1 MTPTTRSA
9 YTITVAHALDAGY
22 RAQLEQKVSALL
34 TQAAQY
40 RGQKLEPAD
49 AVTMASFY
57 LRDLSTDFPQLTT
70 TDIQPIVWNGVKK
83 VYGEFYGI
91 NAGTL
96 HDWTE
101 AWIASPE
108 GQATLA
114 GRQAQKA
121 AAMPALPT
129 RRTRTAEED
138 DRAIATACNDAYR
151 RWLEG
156 WKPDYQEGTIGE
168 AMHRAGLTSVR
179 DPLRDL
185 GGFMSS
191 YLHAHGYT
199 GTLLDIYTA
208 AKAAGKN
215 ELIPNN

>member
-1 MTPTTRSA
+1 MTPATRSA
-9 YTITVAHALDAGY
+9 YTISVAQALGQGY

-57 LRDLSTDFPQLTT
+57 LCDLSTDFPQLTT

-108 GQATLA
+108 GQEVLKS
-114 GRQAQKA
+114 RQAQKA
-121 AAMPALPT
+121 AVMPALPT
-129 RRTRTAEED
+129 RRTRTAEEE
-138 DRAIATACNDAYR
+138 DRAIAKACNDAYR

-156 WKPDYQEGTIGE
+156 WQPNYQEGTIGE
-168 AMHRAGLTSVR
+168 IMNRVGYTSVL

-185 GGFMSS
+185 GNFKRD

-199 GTLLDIYTA
+199 GELLDIYTA
-208 AKAAGKN
+208 AKAAGKT